1 MMIGD
6 FTEDDV
12 KVALL
17 LLDNIEDVVVVVVAP
32 VVEAN
37 IVVAT
42 KRKKNLFDA
51 SKSRRCALKYY

>member
-6 FTEDDV
+6 FTNEDDV

-17 LLDNIEDVVVVVVAP
+17 LLDNIEDVVVVVAP

-37 IVVAT
+37 IVAT
-42 KRKKNLFDA
+42 KRKKTVDA
-51 SKSRRCALKYY
+51 SKSRRSALK

>member
-6 FTEDDV
+6 FTNEDDV

-17 LLDNIEDVVVVVVAP
+17 LLDNIEDVVLVVVAP

-42 KRKKNLFDA
+42 KRKKN
-51 SKSRRCALKYY
+51 RR